1 MPRNNTQRIADRLKT
16 SGNLLRRHGVR
27 RLALFG
33 SAVRGRFGPKSDLDF
48 LVELERPTFDAYMSV
63 KEHLE
68 SRFSRKVDLV
78 LPDSIKP
85 ALRSAILA
93 QVHDVPVV

>member
-1 MPRNNTQRIADRLKT
+1 MSPVSRIISKLKR
-16 SGNLLRRHGVR
+16 SKAVLRKHGVK

-33 SAVRGRFGPKSDLDF
+33 SAANGTLRPGSDLDF
-48 LVELERPTFDAYMSV
+48 IVEFRRPTFDAYMSV

-68 SRFSRKVDLV
+68 SRFGRNVDLV
-78 LPDSIKP
+78 LRDAIKP

-93 QVHDVPVV
+93 RSVNVPGI